1 MFKNKTVIVTG
12 GASGLGRTLTEQFV
26 AEGAN
31 VVFTYFS
38 SEDKAKSLMEKY
50 PKQVFGVQ
58 ADATDYDKAQE
69 VAKIAFEKFGRI
81 DILVNNASAAK
92 HGEFVHLTFDDFDFS
107 IKNGLYP
114 VFNYSKAVTP
124 YFIDQKDGCI
134 VNIGSIN
141 GMRGRQSSLPYCAAK
156 AGIEG
161 LTKTYAKEMGEYNI
175 RCNVVAPGFIYTDAQ
190 IKTSAIIK
198 KLVLDECAIR
208 RLTKP
213 EEVGHLVLFLA
224 GDKAQNMTGQV
235 FQIDCGQYI

>member
-12 GASGLGRTLTEQFV
+12 GASGLGRTITEQFV
-26 AEGAN
+26 AGGAN
-31 VVFTYFS
+31 VIFTYLS
-38 SEDKAKSLMEKY
+38 SEDKANALMEKY
-50 PKQVFGVQ
+50 PGKVFGVK
-58 ADATDYDKAQE
+58 ANSVDYDMAQKVVE
-69 VAKIAFEKFGRI
+69 IAIEKFGKI

-124 YFIDQKDGCI
+124 YFIEQRDGCI
-134 VNIGSIN
+134 INIGSIN

-190 IKTSAIIK
+190 INTSAIIK

-208 RLTKP
+208 HLTKP

-224 GDKAQNMTGQV
+224 SDKATAMTGQV